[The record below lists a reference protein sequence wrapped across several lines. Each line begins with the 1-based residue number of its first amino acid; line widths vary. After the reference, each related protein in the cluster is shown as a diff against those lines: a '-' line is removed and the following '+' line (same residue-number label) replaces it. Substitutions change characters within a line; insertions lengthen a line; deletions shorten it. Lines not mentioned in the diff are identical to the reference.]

1 MRRVILALLGLF
13 LAAGLGMAQ
22 NWQARHQIGAAT
34 QEIKTEG
41 LSAAHSR
48 IPIGS
53 KAKVTNPAN
62 GLEIEVTIIAAIPES
77 PSRIID
83 LSPSAARALDIN
95 SGAPVIVASLS
106 QQTPPA
112 PGNSASPSSDVE
124 VQMGKQPFNITI
136 NNYIINS
143 RKQDAPENNP
153 GKSVPPEN
161 GQEYPVTKDR
171 YEPEYPVTKDRYEP
185 EYPVS
190 KDRYEPEIMTVSDIP
205 NNTAKAPNTA
215 AELPVTP
222 PARPP
227 AEELPVSTAAAQA
240 PAQPAVQPETPP
252 AALPE
257 KEPFYTA
264 PPVYDPQ
271 IIPGLPNPDTDK
283 VYRLLVGTYPGVD
296 SAFRIYQQLQAAGF
310 DVVQEQAGDMCKV
323 FAAGIPASR
332 VYYAA
337 KRLGAIGF
345 SQIWIQ
351 E

>member
-1 MRRVILALLGLF
+1 MKRVILTLPGLF
-13 LAAGLGMAQ
+13 LAVGLCMAQ
-22 NWQARHQIGAAT
+22 SWQARHQIGTAT

-62 GLEIEVTIIAAIPES
+62 GLEIEVTIIAAIPDS
-77 PSRIID
+77 PQRIID

-95 SGAPVIVASLS
+95 PGAPVIVASLS
-106 QQTPPA
+106 QQILPA
-112 PGNSASPSSDVE
+112 PENSAGSSSDVE

-136 NNYIINS
+136 NNYIVNS
-143 RKQDAPENNP
+143 PKQVPPEDNP
-153 GKSVPPEN
+153 GKPVPPEN
-161 GQEYPVTKDR
+161 GQEYPAPKN
-171 YEPEYPVTKDRYEP
+171 
-185 EYPVS
+185 
-190 KDRYEPEIMTVSDIP
+190 RYEPEIMTVPDISD
-205 NNTAKAPNTA
+205 NVARAPDTA
-215 AELPVTP
+215 AELPVSPPVQP
-222 PARPP
+222 PA
-227 AEELPVSTAAAQA
+227 AELPVVAAQ
-240 PAQPAVQPETPP
+240 PPVQQEIPETPP
-252 AALPE
+252 EAPPAAMPATVPDKAPL
-257 KEPFYTA
+257 YTA
-264 PPVYDPQ
+264 PPVHDPQ
-271 IIPGLPNPDTDK
+271 IIPNLPNPNTDK

-296 SAFRIYQQLQAAGF
+296 SAFRVYQQLQAAGF

-345 SQIWIQ
+345 QQIWIQ